1 MNIFNVIS
9 TGNLLEIMCII
20 SIGCLML
27 TGAVVAII
35 ISRRVLNTSEISPSD
50 LLIGIVGA
58 TSAELLMLVL
68 AVLTL
73 PLGGEILHRCAI
85 ISMSLLL
92 GFILVL
98 SIKGKILSERT
109 NTLVENVDTNN
120 NKRK

>member
-1 MNIFNVIS
+1 MNIFNIIS

-58 TSAELLMLVL
+58 TSAELLMLIL
-68 AVLTL
+68 AVLTI

-85 ISMSLLL
+85 VSASLLL

-98 SIKGKILSERT
+98 SIKGRILSERR
-109 NTLVENVDTNN
+109 NTLVDTSND
-120 NKRK
+120 KRK